1 MTLSNKTKKQIKLV
15 NTCKEHR
22 HTLIKNVHMFLF
34 RLKKSILHR
43 GSVVANRW
51 KKTALLARLKNAAQV
66 AAASGQEDKTDG
78 RPPSKVTMVDIA
90 RLAMADRNSNVPSED
105 DDDSAKL

>member
-1 MTLSNKTKKQIKLV
+1 
-15 NTCKEHR
+15 
-22 HTLIKNVHMFLF
+22 MFLF

-66 AAASGQEDKTDG
+66 AAASEQGDKTDG
-78 RPPSKVTMVDIA
+78 RPTSKVTMVDIA

-105 DDDSAKL
+105 EDDSAKLW